1 MEADELITFTNTERV
16 LAEYAEQLATLYKSN
31 LKAEGKYASG
41 ALINSV
47 QGLYTRDGNTFTVSL
62 RLEDYWKYVEYGR
75 KPGKFPPPNA
85 IRRWVEI
92 KPVIPRPM
100 ANGKLPTIKQ
110 LTYLISRKIA
120 EEGIT
125 PTYALRNTSE
135 ALTDAFRQRIIDAL
149 TADLNNAVTVIFQT
163 YV

>member
-16 LAEYAEQLATLYKSN
+16 LAEYTEQLATLYKSN

-41 ALINSV
+41 TLINSV

-62 RLEDYWKYVEYGR
+62 RLENYWKYVEYGR

-100 ANGKLPTIKQ
+100 ANGKLPTINQ

>member
-41 ALINSV
+41 TLINSV

-100 ANGKLPTIKQ
+100 ANGKLPTINQ

-135 ALTDAFRQRIIDAL
+135 ALTDAFRRRIIDAL